1 MDMIGR
7 TFRNDILQ
15 ANVTM
20 FKTIGVEPTALE
32 NGNVPLD
39 LDVTPF
45 DNSNTFKEGVSR
57 TYKGYDGYAPMMVYI
72 SAEGYLSNTEL
83 REGKQHSQKRP
94 PAFLRK
100 TFDIAHQLTDK
111 PLLVRVLFEH
121 LEILVRIAVDKALP
135 IFQRDVVQF
144 AIRNGHTN
152 DRLVAIGA
160 IPLPRTTQTIA
171 MGTAQLIGHSHPP
184 LIHST

>member
-94 PAFLRK
+94 PG
-100 TFDIAHQLTDK
+100 
-111 PLLVRVLFEH
+111 
-121 LEILVRIAVDKALP
+121 
-135 IFQRDVVQF
+135 IFTED
-144 AIRNGHTN
+144 
-152 DRLVAIGA
+152 
-160 IPLPRTTQTIA
+160 P
-171 MGTAQLIGHSHPP
+171 
-184 LIHST
+184 